1 MKKINLTA
9 EQAEIVKNAT
19 PVIQKAG
26 ESYKK
31 KLIEAGRIFNKTL
44 QRYVRKL
51 GEAGLSVKQARQVVY
66 RELAHD
72 YMSQQAY
79 SEMMNKAG
87 LRANDKKR
95 SDKGEKKGVTKDQLL
110 SLYASASPEVQDE
123 FFKALEARRA

>member
-1 MKKINLTA
+1 MKKVNLTA
-9 EQAEIVKNAT
+9 EQAEIVKNAQ
-19 PVIQKAG
+19 PVITKAG

-31 KLIEAGRIFNKTL
+31 KVIEAGKIFNKTL

-72 YMSQQAY
+72 YMSQQGF

-87 LRANDKKR
+87 LRSNDSKR
-95 SDKGEKKGVTKDQLL
+95 SDKGEKKGVSKDQLL
-110 SLYASASPEVQDE
+110 SLYASAS
-123 FFKALEARRA
+123 